1 MSQEIKIVFFGSD
14 DFSSKVL
21 CFLMSKFQI
30 SCCVVKNNIDSDFAN
45 FARSNG
51 IKVVVF
57 KELNK
62 DILKKSDF
70 AIVASFG
77 KIIGED
83 LLNLTE
89 FINVHGSYL
98 PQLRGATPVQTSLL
112 LGSTSGGV
120 TIMKMSKGMDE
131 GDILKQKKIMIT
143 EGDNYHILRDR
154 VGMIGGEL
162 LVDVLENIK
171 SIIPTKQNSMDAT
184 YCFTNDFSYENAR
197 IDWLDRSEDIK
208 NKVRAFY
215 PAWTMFG
222 GTGVNIYDTE
232 VSDIE
237 SDIPGKILPL
247 SKDLYIG
254 CADFYLKVLKI
265 QRFSKKILSGTDF
278 KNGIQNKDI
287 KFV

>member
-1 MSQEIKIVFFGSD
+1 MSQEIKIIFFGSD
-14 DFSSKVL
+14 DFSSEVL
-21 CFLMSKFQI
+21 RSVMSKFQI
-30 SCCVVKNNIDSDFAN
+30 SCCIVKNNIDSNFAN
-45 FARSNG
+45 FARSNE
-51 IKVVVF
+51 INVVVF

-62 DILKKSDF
+62 DILKNSDF

-77 KIIGED
+77 KIISED

-98 PQLRGATPVQTSLL
+98 PQFRGATPIQTSLL
-112 LGSTSGGV
+112 LGYKVGGV

-131 GDILKQKKIMIT
+131 GDILKQKKIVIT
-143 EGDNYHILRDR
+143 KNDNYPVLRDR
-154 VGMIGGEL
+154 VAMIGGEL
-162 LVDVLENIK
+162 LVDVLENIN
-171 SIIPTKQNSMDAT
+171 SIIPARQNSMDAT

-197 IDWLDRSEDIK
+197 IDWMDRAEDIK

-215 PAWTMFG
+215 PAWTMYG
-222 GTGVNIYDTE
+222 GNGVNIYSTE

-237 SDIPGKILPL
+237 ADIPGRIFPF

-265 QRFSKKILSGTDF
+265 QRFSKKILSGIDF
-278 KNGIQNKDI
+278 RNGIQNKDI